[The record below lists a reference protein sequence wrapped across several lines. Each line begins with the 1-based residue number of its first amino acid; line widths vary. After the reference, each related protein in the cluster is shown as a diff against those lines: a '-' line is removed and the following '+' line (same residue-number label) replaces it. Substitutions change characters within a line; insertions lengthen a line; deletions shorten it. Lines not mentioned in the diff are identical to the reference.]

1 MSRKVKVL
9 VSVLVAAVLLT
20 VGGATAAMAQGE
32 PALAA
37 EPGTKGY
44 LATGVE
50 PRVGFGQSS
59 GNAGDNMTT
68 GLLARVAEK
77 LGITQEELV
86 SAFKEAQQ
94 EMREEAFIRALD
106 KAVEEGLITQEEAD
120 EINEWWQQKPEALD
134 QGLFRRARIF
144 QGMRGQQRMA
154 SLGQAWQERHVTQ
167 EQAGMIKERWENR
180 LGAQDRPVLG
190 ARIQQAIRDRQQV
203 AVPRVWKRLR
213 IHEMAD

>member
-94 EMREEAFIRALD
+94 EMREEASIRYLD
-106 KAVEEGLITQEEAD
+106 KNDTEE
-120 EINEWWQQKPEALD
+120 
-134 QGLFRRARIF
+134 
-144 QGMRGQQRMA
+144 
-154 SLGQAWQERHVTQ
+154 
-167 EQAGMIKERWENR
+167 
-180 LGAQDRPVLG
+180 
-190 ARIQQAIRDRQQV
+190 
-203 AVPRVWKRLR
+203 
-213 IHEMAD
+213 